1 MVIFGATSCKM
12 ASVDALN
19 DINEVIEM
27 KPMDAFRQQ
36 GVTHCTGGRR
46 LSAFAGLLIASV
58 TLAHAASGPAD
69 DALRLA
75 GVYGC
80 LACHGMERKQ
90 VGPGFAQIA
99 ARYQGDA
106 SAPARLA
113 GKIREG
119 GVGAWGRVIMP
130 RQPKMTVA
138 ESETL
143 ARWVLAQPP
152 QP

>member
-1 MVIFGATSCKM
+1 MIETK
-12 ASVDALN
+12 L
-19 DINEVIEM
+19 EVSFS
-27 KPMDAFRQQ
+27 PWA
-36 GVTHCTGGRR
+36 VTHCTVAPLGGRR
-46 LSAFAGLLIASV
+46 KRMLVLAGLL
-58 TLAHAASGPAD
+58 LAASAVTQAAGGPHD
-69 DALRLA
+69 DALRLSA
-75 GVYGC
+75 NYGC
-80 LACHGMERKQ
+80 MACHDMVRKQ

-106 SAPARLA
+106 AAPARLA
-113 GKIREG
+113 GKIRGG
-119 GVGAWGRVIMP
+119 GVGEWGRVIMP